1 MPRVKYLSP
10 KSEKG
15 EGMARVY
22 VDAQAVRAIE
32 KGAMIIFKKGVIRT
46 EGEIRPGDIVEV
58 YSRGKKFLGK
68 GFANPNSNIMV
79 RLLTKDRDTE
89 ITKELFRERIK
100 KANEYRKKFLGYR
113 KAYRMVYGEADYLPG
128 LIVDRFN
135 EIASLQISS
144 AGMERFKL
152 TVAEAIME
160 AEPEIET
167 VFEKNTGRSRRRE
180 GLPEIERV
188 LLGKEKYRTIIEEGK
203 ARFIVDMRGQ
213 KTGFFLDQR
222 ENRIALEKYIKP
234 GYRVLDVFTY
244 TGGFAI
250 HAAVAGAERV
260 IAVDKSPQAIKMAEE
275 NARLNGVEDRMEF
288 IVGSAFPVMEEMT
301 KNGEKF
307 DVVVIDPPA
316 FVQHEKD
323 LKRGLRAYF
332 NVNQAG
338 MKLVREG
345 GLLVTCSCSQHVDMQ
360 TFKDMV
366 IAAAA
371 KAKKFLR
378 LVEPYRVQAP
388 DHPILMASKD
398 TEYLK
403 CLFLHVE
410 DMK

>member
-1 MPRVKYLSP
+1 
-10 KSEKG
+10 
-15 EGMARVY
+15 MAEVT
-22 VDAQAVRAIE
+22 VDAQAARAIG
-32 KGAMIIFKKGVIRT
+32 KGAMIVFRKGVVRV
-46 EGEIRPGDIVEV
+46 EGDVKPGDVVEV
-58 YSRGKKFLGK
+58 YTRGGKFLGK
-68 GFANPNSNIMV
+68 GFVNPNSNIMI
-79 RLLTKDRDTE
+79 RLVTTNRDTVVNRG
-89 ITKELFRERIK
+89 LFRERIRR
-100 KANEYRKKFLGYR
+100 ANEYRKKVLGYN

-144 AGMERFKL
+144 VGMEKFKL
-152 TVAEAIME
+152 DLAEAIME
-160 AEPEIET
+160 VEPEIET

-188 LLGKEKYRTIIEEGK
+188 LLGKEKYRTIIKEGK

-222 ENRIALEKYIKP
+222 ENRIALEKYVRP
-234 GYRVLDVFTY
+234 GMRVLDVFTY

-250 HAAVAGAERV
+250 HAAVAGADEV
-260 IAVDKSPQAIKMAEE
+260 VSVDKSPWTINMVKE
-275 NARLNGVEDRMEF
+275 NARLNGVEERMKYV
-288 IVGSAFPVMEEMT
+288 VGSAFPVMEEMI
-301 KNGEKF
+301 KRGEKF
-307 DVVVIDPPA
+307 DVVILDPPA

-332 NVNQAG
+332 NVNYAG
-338 MKLVREG
+338 LQLVKEG
-345 GLLVTCSCSQHVDMQ
+345 GILVTASCSQHVDMGA
-360 TFKDMV
+360 FKDMV

-371 KAKKFLR
+371 KAGKFLR
-378 LVEPYRVQAP
+378 LLEPYRTQAP

-403 CLFLHVE
+403 ALFLYVE

>member
-1 MPRVKYLSP
+1 
-10 KSEKG
+10 
-15 EGMARVY
+15 MARVY
-22 VDAQAVRAIE
+22 VDAQASRALQ
-32 KGAMIIFKKGVIRT
+32 KGAMIIFKKGVVRT
-46 EGEIRPGDIVEV
+46 EGEIKPGDIVEV
-58 YSRGKKFLGK
+58 YSRGGKFLGK

-79 RLLTKDRDTE
+79 RLLTKEKDVE
-89 ITKELFRERIK
+89 INKELFKERIR
-100 KANEYRKKFLGYR
+100 KANEYRKKVLRYGNV
-113 KAYRMVYGEADYLPG
+113 YRMVYGEADYLPG

-135 EIASLQISS
+135 DIAAIQISS

-152 TVAEAIME
+152 DVAEAIME
-160 AEPEIET
+160 VEPDIET

-203 ARFIVDMRGQ
+203 AKFIVDMRGQ

-222 ENRIALEKYIKP
+222 ENRIALEKYIRGGEK
-234 GYRVLDVFTY
+234 VLDVFTY

-250 HAAVAGAERV
+250 HAAVAGAEKV
-260 IAVDKSPQAIKMAEE
+260 IAIDKSPRAIEQAKE
-275 NARLNGVEDRMEF
+275 NAKLNGVEDKMEF
-288 IVGSAFPVMEEMT
+288 IVGSAFPEME
-301 KNGEKF
+301 KLQKRGEKF
-307 DVVVIDPPA
+307 DIVILDPPA

-332 NVNQAG
+332 NVNYQG
-338 MKLVREG
+338 LKLVKDG
-345 GLLVTCSCSQHVDMQ
+345 GILVTCSCSQHVDLQ
-360 TFKDMV
+360 AFKDMI

-371 KAKKFLR
+371 KAGKFLR
-378 LVEPYRVQAP
+378 MLEPYRTQAP

-403 CLFLHVE
+403 CLFLYVE

>member
-1 MPRVKYLSP
+1 
-10 KSEKG
+10 
-15 EGMARVY
+15 MAEVT
-22 VDAQAVRAIE
+22 VDAQAARAIG
-32 KGAMIIFKKGVIRT
+32 KGAMIVFRKGVVRV
-46 EGEIRPGDIVEV
+46 EGDVKPGDVVEV
-58 YSRGKKFLGK
+58 YTRGGKFLGK
-68 GFANPNSNIMV
+68 GFVNPNSNIMI
-79 RLLTKDRDTE
+79 RLVTTNRDTVVNRG
-89 ITKELFRERIK
+89 LFRERIRR
-100 KANEYRKKFLGYR
+100 ANEYRKKVLGYN

-144 AGMERFKL
+144 VGMEKFKL
-152 TVAEAIME
+152 DLAEAIME
-160 AEPEIET
+160 VEPEIET

-188 LLGKEKYRTIIEEGK
+188 LLGKEKYRTIIKEGK

-222 ENRIALEKYIKP
+222 ENRIALEKYVRP
-234 GYRVLDVFTY
+234 GMRVLDVFTY

-250 HAAVAGAERV
+250 HAAVAGADEV
-260 IAVDKSPQAIKMAEE
+260 VSVDKSPWAINMVKE
-275 NARLNGVEDRMEF
+275 NARLNGVEERMKYV
-288 IVGSAFPVMEEMT
+288 VGSAFPVMEEMI
-301 KNGEKF
+301 KRGEKF
-307 DVVVIDPPA
+307 DVVILDPPA

-332 NVNQAG
+332 NVNYAG
-338 MKLVREG
+338 LQLVKEG
-345 GLLVTCSCSQHVDMQ
+345 GILVTASCSQHVDMGA
-360 TFKDMV
+360 FKDMV

-371 KAKKFLR
+371 KAGKFLR
-378 LVEPYRVQAP
+378 LLEPYRTQAP

-403 CLFLHVE
+403 ALFLYVE